1 MAEIIDI
8 LNEKDERFLKM
19 GEYFGDERDL
29 VLRQELERK

>member
-1 MAEIIDI
+1 MAEIIEI

-29 VLRQELERK
+29 ILSQELERK